1 MTPELT
7 ELTARRLGPI
17 RRYFVQHP
25 IAMDLLVMA
34 WFGVPAILTLLVG
47 MPTGIGEAEGAA
59 AVQGVVAL
67 VAVVLG
73 TAALWW
79 RRRRPLLVLT
89 VLTVL
94 GVVVVMV
101 TAQTVGFD
109 LAVGLGVYAVA
120 VSRSPAA
127 AWMAAAL
134 SVLLL
139 GGAQVL
145 VQAPEDLSTFPPS
158 AGSPSDWDV
167 FRVTSAAFI
176 VVWAL
181 VALAIGFAV
190 RNRRAHIQGLVDRAN
205 QLALERDQGEQLAVA
220 AERARIAREM
230 HDVVAHSLSVMI
242 TLADGAQAIIDTS
255 PERARAAMDDVAE
268 TGRTALGDMRRV
280 LGALRDDD
288 GDAGARLEPQP
299 TDGLAELVDRFRAAG
314 LAVELTTS
322 GDPLPTDAGLRLAVY
337 RIVQEA
343 LTNVLRY
350 APLANRIQASV
361 ARSSD
366 GVVVEVTNTGG
377 QPGAA
382 QPQGTGQGLIGM
394 RERVAVFGGTLEAGP
409 TPSGWRVRAVLPWRE
424 GVA

>member
-1 MTPELT
+1 M
-7 ELTARRLGPI
+7 
-17 RRYFVQHP
+17 RYPV
-25 IAMDLLVMA
+25 AMDLLVMA
-34 WFGVPAILTLLVG
+34 WFGVPAMLTLLVG
-47 MPTGIGEAEGAA
+47 VPLGIGEAEGAA
-59 AVQGVVAL
+59 AVDGIVSL

-79 RRRRPLLVLT
+79 RRRRPLLVLA

-94 GVVVVMV
+94 GVVVVWV
-101 TAQTVGFD
+101 TSQPVGFD
-109 LAVGLGVYAVA
+109 LAVALGVYAVA
-120 VSRSPAA
+120 ASRPPPTAWIAA
-127 AWMAAAL
+127 GLA
-134 SVLLL
+134 VLLL
-139 GGAQVL
+139 GGSQVL
-145 VQAPEDLSTFPPS
+145 VEAPQDLSSFPPS

-167 FRVTSAAFI
+167 FRVTSSAFI
-176 VVWAL
+176 VVWSL

-205 QLALERDQGEQLAVA
+205 QLALERDQREQLAVA
-220 AERARIAREM
+220 AERGRIAREM

-268 TGRTALGDMRRV
+268 TGRSALGDMRRV

-288 GDAGARLEPQP
+288 GGASARLEPQP
-299 TDGLAELVDRFRAAG
+299 TDGLSELVDRFRAAG
-314 LAVELTTS
+314 LAVELTTA
-322 GDPLPTDAGLRLAVY
+322 GAPLPADAGLRLAVY

-350 APLANRIQASV
+350 APLATRIEVSV
-361 ARSSD
+361 TRSAD
-366 GVVVEVTNTGG
+366 GVAVEVTNTGG
-377 QPGAA
+377 GPAGRA
-382 QPQGTGQGLIGM
+382 QGGGMGLIGM
-394 RERVAVFGGTLEAGP
+394 RERVAVFGGTIEAGP